1 MIRNITDVNWVYG
14 VESKDSSNRL
24 ALLPVAE
31 AQGIAGQVDN
41 ARLNFGVGKN
51 HRNEKY
57 QLFCVWVVFFKLIGC
72 YKMAPRLIHNRP
84 GAGALRECLVQVR
97 YVAAADRPGKRR
109 LWISRELKPAD
120 SYAQRL
126 SFWLCQSLTSYF
138 QTSTAWR

>member
-1 MIRNITDVNWVYG
+1 MIRNITDVNWVCG

-84 GAGALRECLVQVR
+84 GPVR
-97 YVAAADRPGKRR
+97 CENAWYRSVT
-109 LWISRELKPAD
+109 SQ
-120 SYAQRL
+120 QRTGPEKGD
-126 SFWLCQSLTSYF
+126 CG
-138 QTSTAWR
+138 